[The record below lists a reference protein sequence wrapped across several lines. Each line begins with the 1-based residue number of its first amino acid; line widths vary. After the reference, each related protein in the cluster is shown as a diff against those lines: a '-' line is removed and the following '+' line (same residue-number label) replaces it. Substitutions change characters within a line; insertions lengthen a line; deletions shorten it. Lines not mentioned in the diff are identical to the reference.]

1 MSFKIGC
8 VAGPGRPPGSVSGR
22 REALRVLDS
31 VLADSTIQA
40 TLETA
45 IRTAF
50 NKNPIAFFKTIVMPL
65 LPQESKVAIAR
76 EGPVV
81 WQSLLATFP
90 LPKPLTTTSPSGEKS

>member
-1 MSFKIGC
+1 MSFRPGC
-8 VAGPGRPPGSVSGR
+8 AAGPGRPAGSVSGR

-31 VLADSTIQA
+31 VLADADIQA

-45 IRTAF
+45 IRAAF

-81 WQSLLATFP
+81 WQSLLETYP
-90 LPKPLTTTSPSGEKS
+90 LPKQPPIPAPRGEKS